1 MPSNQTINLID
12 LKTKVNSKSSIINI
26 ENRLNKIKT
35 DYQGKV
41 KDKLKNNNNE
51 KIKVN

>member
-1 MPSNQTINLID
+1 M
-12 LKTKVNSKSSIINI
+12 KRKVNSKSSIINI
-26 ENRLNKIKT
+26 ENRLNKIQS

-41 KDKLKNNNNE
+41 KDKLKNNNDE